1 MLAAPW
7 ENTEVLVGNANGF
20 EMGKTLRI
28 IIVGRQVWN
37 VAHIMDYALLKY
49 RPSQY
54 VQRKDGKRDSGLL
67 DTVE

>member
-1 MLAAPW
+1 MLAALW
-7 ENTEVLVGNANGF
+7 ENTEIPMGNENGF

-49 RPSQY
+49 
-54 VQRKDGKRDSGLL
+54 L
-67 DTVE
+67 